1 MGFFSYNTCDTQK
14 SIANNYS
21 TRHTFTVHLITE
33 DGQVFTEND
42 YEGYGDFGG
51 KDIFSLTSQINGFV
65 GTEDEAREHFFKN
78 ITKSG
83 FISADGKEYLCGKD
97 FKDYESPIPELGG
110 YTANQLIEGGFKTQA
125 VDNSFEIIKGC
136 KKVELFE
143 FADLAAAG
151 YKVPKIVENLPS
163 KEHWVDEF
171 AALPHLEDCEFQ
183 GFFYPEDEDEDL

>member
-42 YEGYGDFGG
+42 YEGYGDFAG

-65 GTEDEAREHFFKN
+65 GTEDEAREHFFKK
-78 ITKSG
+78 IVKRG
-83 FISADGKEYLCGKD
+83 FISPDGKEYLYDKD
-97 FKDYESPIPELGG
+97 FTSYEQPIPELDGK
-110 YTANQLIEGGFKTQA
+110 TPNQLIAEGC
-125 VDNSFEIIKGC
+125 ER
-136 KKVELFE
+136 VELFG

-151 YKVPKIVENLPS
+151 YKVPKIVENLPK
-163 KEHWVDEF
+163 KEHLTWLWD
-171 AALPHLEDCEFQ
+171 ALPHLEDCEFQ